1 MKKGG
6 GTNKKDSQN
15 NYKEHLLQIVYRDKK
30 NGWNQSTVS
39 TEKRLVSL
47 HRYLIAS
54 EIDTIHDTNN
64 GYEITCLWKAKYNIR
79 VYMIQTN
86 ADFIF
91 QKLVLALKSLFLLLL
106 DFIAKI

>member
-15 NYKEHLLQIVYRDKK
+15 NYKEHLLQVVYRDPQKMAEIK
-30 NGWNQSTVS
+30 VLLVL
-39 TEKRLVSL
+39 KRGQ
-47 HRYLIAS
+47 YLIAS
-54 EIDTIHDTNN
+54 EIDTNN
-64 GYEITCLWKAKYNIR
+64 GYEITCLWKAKYNIH

-91 QKLVLALKSLFLLLL
+91 SKTCSSLKIIVFVTS
-106 DFIAKI
+106 

>member
-15 NYKEHLLQIVYRDKK
+15 NYKEHLLQVVYRDQKI
-30 NGWNQSTVS
+30 
-39 TEKRLVSL
+39 TEIKVLLVLKR

-64 GYEITCLWKAKYNIR
+64 GYEIICLWKAKYNIH

-86 ADFIF
+86 ADFMF
-91 QKLVLALKSLFLLLL
+91 SKTCSSLKIIVFVTS
-106 DFIAKI
+106 

>member
-15 NYKEHLLQIVYRDKK
+15 NYKKHLLQVV
-30 NGWNQSTVS
+30 NGRNQSTVS
-39 TEKRLVSL
+39 TEKRLESL

-54 EIDTIHDTNN
+54 EIDTIHDANN
-64 GYEITCLWKAKYNIR
+64 GYEITCLWKAKYNIH

-91 QKLVLALKSLFLLLL
+91 QKLF
-106 DFIAKI
+106 